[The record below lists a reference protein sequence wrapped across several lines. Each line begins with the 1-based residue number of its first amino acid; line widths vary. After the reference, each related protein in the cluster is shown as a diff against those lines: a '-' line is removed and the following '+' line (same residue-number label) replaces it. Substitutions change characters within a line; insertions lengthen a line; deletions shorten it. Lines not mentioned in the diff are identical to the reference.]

1 MASEACLGHHHTKA
15 PHSAACTG
23 SGEVIGKMQTGQI
36 INIAAQQVRA
46 NPIPSRQQED
56 RMLHV
61 QARVI
66 EGVPVVLQALVAGGS
81 TCLWT
86 MFELADGDGLDLRP
100 TFQDL
105 IQDAGSG
112 FASMGPRL

>member
-1 MASEACLGHHHTKA
+1 
-15 PHSAACTG
+15 
-23 SGEVIGKMQTGQI
+23 MQTGQI

-56 RMLHV
+56 RMLQVQARGCRRSPGSPCRCQQEDRMLQV
-61 QARVI
+61 QARVV